1 MSRAG
6 AIAQIDT
13 LLSTITDPAFTTVV
27 RGEPL
32 AISGSPM
39 LAFWITGRTSDF
51 ETQTDIGS
59 RTSVLVRAYFRMQD
73 SQDVRESIEEEV
85 WDTMVQVDTK
95 LRSDANLGGNV
106 TDSSVGAATVGYINM
121 SGGVFRAVS
130 IPFEME
136 ILGEVTITP

>member
-51 ETQTDIGS
+51 ETLTDIGS

-85 WDTMVQVDTK
+85 WDTMVQGDTK

>member
-51 ETQTDIGS
+51 ETLTDIGS
-59 RTSVLVRAYFRMQD
+59 RTSVLVRAYFRIQD

>member
-51 ETQTDIGS
+51 ETLTDIGS

>member
-51 ETQTDIGS
+51 ETLTDIGS

-106 TDSSVGAATVGYINM
+106 TASSVGAATVGYINM

>member
-1 MSRAG
+1 MSRSG
-6 AIAQIDT
+6 ALSRIDA
-13 LLSTITDPAFTTVV
+13 LLSEITDPAFTTVL

-32 AISGSPM
+32 AISGSPL

-51 ETQTDIGS
+51 ETLGDIGS
-59 RTSVLVRAYFRMQD
+59 RTSMLIRAYFRMQD
-73 SQDVRESIEEEV
+73 SQDVRETLEEEV

-95 LRSDANLGGNV
+95 LRSDANLAGNV
-106 TDSSVGAATVGYINM
+106 TDSNVGAGTVGYINM

>member
-51 ETQTDIGS
+51 ETLTDIGS

-106 TDSSVGAATVGYINM
+106 TDSSVVAATVGYINM

>member
-1 MSRAG
+1 
-6 AIAQIDT
+6 
-13 LLSTITDPAFTTVV
+13 
-27 RGEPL
+27 
-32 AISGSPM
+32 
-39 LAFWITGRTSDF
+39 
-51 ETQTDIGS
+51 
-59 RTSVLVRAYFRMQD
+59 MQD